1 MCKKEKLPFVD
12 HINITPKTHLNRSK
26 LHLNHNG
33 YKRLGKNFISFIR
46 NNYTWLPV
54 ASKKV
59 YSDFDDSPTFAE
71 VNNELVDYTSNKDL
85 KPLRIKNL
93 NKIVVGHLNI
103 NSVRN
108 KFYFLA
114 NQETLIYL
122 WYQTENLIKV
132 SLQISFYK
140 TVTVCLSVLTGMEIW
155 WHFINYQRE
164 DTIETFTNEY

>member
-1 MCKKEKLPFVD
+1 M
-12 HINITPKTHLNRSK
+12 
-26 LHLNHNG
+26 
-33 YKRLGKNFISFIR
+33 GKNFISFIR
-46 NNYTWLPV
+46 NNYTWLTV

-114 NQETLIYL
+114 NQVQGNTDIFM
-122 WYQTENLIKV
+122 
-132 SLQISFYK
+132 ISDRKLDQSFP
-140 TVTVCLSVLTGMEIW
+140 TDQFL
-155 WHFINYQRE
+155 
-164 DTIETFTNEY
+164 